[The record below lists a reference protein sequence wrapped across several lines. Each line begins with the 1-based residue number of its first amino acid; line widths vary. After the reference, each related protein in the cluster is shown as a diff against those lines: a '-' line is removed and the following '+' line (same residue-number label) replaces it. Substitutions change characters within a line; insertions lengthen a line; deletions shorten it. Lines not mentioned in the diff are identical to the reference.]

1 MQNQIE
7 DTFVPKV
14 KEFGIGDRRHVQA
27 QRIWLILTA
36 HVMAERQ
43 IQQLIEDGW
52 IQPRK
57 QPRRLS
63 DKLITYGELA
73 ERMKMNRKAGLNLGP
88 PLGIVGEYCR
98 LNGLPTLN
106 SIVTLRSRPG
116 EPAGEPGS
124 RLLVRDGK
132 TYQEEQREVMKTDWF
147 AYRVPTTG
155 TFRKV
160 EAHQKQQRRRMLE
173 IELEGRDTA

>member
-14 KEFGIGDRRHVQA
+14 KEFEIGDRRHVQA

-36 HVMAERQ
+36 HVMAWQRPPTE
-43 IQQLIEDGW
+43 
-52 IQPRK
+52 
-57 QPRRLS
+57 PRRPHKLS
-63 DKLITYGELA
+63 EKFITYGDLA

-116 EPAGEPGS
+116 EPGS
-124 RLLVRDGK
+124 RVLVRDGK
-132 TYQEEQREVMKTDWF
+132 TYQEEQREVMERDWF
-147 AYRVPTTG
+147 KYRVPTTG

-173 IELEGRDTA
+173 LELEGGDAA

>member
-36 HVMAERQ
+36 HVMAE
-43 IQQLIEDGW
+43 QQWQRL
-52 IQPRK
+52 
-57 QPRRLS
+57 PRRGPPRQLR

-124 RLLVRDGK
+124 RVLVRDGK

-173 IELEGRDTA
+173 IELEGRDAA